1 MIELQDIF
9 LKHGDEYW
17 QKHKLPFHV
26 KKVIWNIISC
36 RTSKLGGYM
45 DECEEC
51 GHIKISYNS
60 CRDRHWPKCQTLKK
74 GKWIEDRKNDLLP
87 VPYFHGLLLYSLY
100 LKNYNF

>member
-9 LKHGDEYW
+9 LKYGDEYC
-17 QKHKLPFHV
+17 QKHKLPFHI